1 MQRKK
6 GLWSTHWQQLKQRTW
21 ILSTQPTNLH
31 NCTLLSSSWIFIDQ
45 ISWIVPGLATPLVA
59 AGKSSSTRTSHF
71 SIWKSDYI
79 FLQFFESSRDPA
91 KHHYILKFSNINQE
105 FHDWGSIGFWGLSL
119 EEHFHDWGSTG
130 FWVLSLEEHSWWY
143 LPHCSFYMRVNWRSR
158 EQWGYQLCF
167 KSYHISVENIHK
179 NVRYVE

>member
-1 MQRKK
+1 M
-6 GLWSTHWQQLKQRTW
+6 LWSFQCESQNNPNNPNNAKEKRALEHTLTTTQAKNLNFEHPANQPSQLY
-21 ILSTQPTNLH
+21 S
-31 NCTLLSSSWIFIDQ
+31 LSSSWIFIDQ

-91 KHHYILKFSNINQE
+91 KHCYILKFSNINQE
-105 FHDWGSIGFWGLSL
+105 FHDWGSIGFQGLSL

-130 FWVLSLEEHSWWY
+130 F
-143 LPHCSFYMRVNWRSR
+143 
-158 EQWGYQLCF
+158 
-167 KSYHISVENIHK
+167 
-179 NVRYVE
+179 